1 MILNTFVFVILL
13 LILIF
18 VVFAL
23 VSPTLNLFFT
33 THERIQTGIETEM
46 LGNVTNSTQQMI
58 QAYGNVKAI
67 LPYLVIFAFILGV
80 LIWVII
86 TEKGG

>member
-13 LILIF
+13 LMLIF

-23 VSPTLNLFFT
+23 ISPVLNLFFV
-33 THERIQTGIETEM
+33 THERIQTGVESEM
-46 LGNVTNSTQQMI
+46 FGNVTNSTQQMF
-58 QAYGNVKAI
+58 QAYDNVKAI

-80 LIWVII
+80 LIWVIM